1 MEVLISNRQKA
12 RRLPPK
18 HRILKKT
25 QAVLNALASP
35 DNTELSILI
44 TDDDAIAEMNRA
56 YLGRTGP
63 TNVIAFPMQEGAFAD
78 LTPGLL
84 GDVVISADTALR
96 EARSMGV
103 SLEARFTELLIH
115 GILHLSGYDHEQSDT
130 EAEKMEAKTRELLE
144 MLDALED

>member
-1 MEVLISNRQKA
+1 
-12 RRLPPK
+12 
-18 HRILKKT
+18 
-25 QAVLNALASP
+25 LASP

-44 TDDDAIAEMNRA
+44 TDDDAIAGMNQA

-96 EARSMGV
+96 EARAMGI

-115 GILHLSGYDHEQSDT
+115 GILHLSGYDHERS
-130 EAEKMEAKTRELLE
+130 EAEAKKMEAKTRELLE
-144 MLDALED
+144 MLASL

>member
-1 MEVLISNRQKA
+1 MEVQISNRQKA
-12 RRLPPK
+12 HRLPPK

-44 TDDDAIAEMNRA
+44 TDDDAIAGMNQA

-96 EARSMGV
+96 EARAMGI

-115 GILHLSGYDHEQSDT
+115 GILHLSGYDHERS
-130 EAEKMEAKTRELLE
+130 EAEAKKMEAKTRELLE
-144 MLDALED
+144 MLASL

>member
-1 MEVLISNRQKA
+1 MEVQISNRQKA
-12 RRLPPK
+12 HRLPPK

-25 QAVLNALASP
+25 QAALNALASP

-96 EARSMGV
+96 EARSMGIT
-103 SLEARFTELLIH
+103 LEARFTELLIH
-115 GILHLSGYDHEQSDT
+115 GILHLFGYDHERSET
-130 EAEKMEAKTRELLE
+130 EAEKMEAKTRELLK
-144 MLDALED
+144 MLASL